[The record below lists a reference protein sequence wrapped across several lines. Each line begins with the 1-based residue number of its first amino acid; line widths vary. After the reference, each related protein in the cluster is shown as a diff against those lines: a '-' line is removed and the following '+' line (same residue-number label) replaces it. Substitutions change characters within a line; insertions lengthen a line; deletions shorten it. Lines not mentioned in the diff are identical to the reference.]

1 MRVTRSLRA
10 LLVVAGVLAG
20 TGGSLAHA
28 DTERYAV
35 VIGHNSGAV
44 DEQPLHYAE
53 SDAQRFADLLSEIGG
68 VPSENQVVLRG
79 KTADQVRR
87 AMIATNERIRTGMR
101 PGSDSVLYVYYSG
114 HGDADALHMGD
125 TRLPLRE
132 LESLVRGSP
141 AGIRI
146 LVIDSC
152 RSGSITRVKG
162 GSPAPPLVIATT
174 SPLQGEGMIVL
185 TASTLSEDAQES
197 DQLGGSFFTHYLL
210 SGLRGAADENGDH
223 VITVAELFSY
233 THDQTV
239 VASSRTLAG
248 TQHPTFHYDLR
259 GRADLALA
267 DLGDGSE
274 RGMLTLPRGA
284 TWLVMRIAPAR
295 SVVGEVAADARQR
308 TLSLRPGTYAV
319 RGRARDALLE
329 GTVVVVLGRDTLVE
343 VSRLDR
349 STYTPLARK
358 GEGVGRISGPFVGL
372 TAQTLVF
379 YGFNEASPGFIAGWT
394 FAGRHATI
402 SPRVSATWSPSW
414 NDLPEY
420 SRRGSKLMSWF
431 GEREIMTADV
441 RAASPLQLGRTALDL
456 GIVVGAGRSRVS
468 DGLVTER
475 YTVAHFDLTAG
486 IRSQLWNDSY
496 VGAEI
501 ATQTYISFGQ
511 ASAEHLELLTTNVF
525 FGVRL

>member
-1 MRVTRSLRA
+1 
-10 LLVVAGVLAG
+10 
-20 TGGSLAHA
+20 
-28 DTERYAV
+28 
-35 VIGHNSGAV
+35 
-44 DEQPLHYAE
+44 
-53 SDAQRFADLLSEIGG
+53 
-68 VPSENQVVLRG
+68 
-79 KTADQVRR
+79 
-87 AMIATNERIRTGMR
+87 
-101 PGSDSVLYVYYSG
+101 SG
-114 HGDADALHMGD
+114 HGDADALHLGD

-132 LESLVRGSP
+132 LEALVRGSP

-162 GSPAPPLVIATT
+162 GSPAPPLVIGATT

-248 TQHPTFHYDLR
+248 TQHPTFRYDLR

-267 DLGDGSE
+267 DLGEGSE

-284 TWLVMRIAPAR
+284 TWLIMRIAPVR

-349 STYTPLARK
+349 STYAPLARK
-358 GEGVGRISGPFVGL
+358 GEGAGRISGPFVGL

-379 YGFNEASPGFIAGWT
+379 YGFNQAQPGFIAGWT
-394 FAGRHATI
+394 FAGRHATL

-420 SRRGSKLMSWF
+420 SRRGSQFTFWF
-431 GEREIMTADV
+431 GEREIMTADL

-468 DGLVTER
+468 DGFVTER
-475 YTVAHFDLTAG
+475 YSVAHFDLTAG
-486 IRSQLWNDSY
+486 IRSQLWTDSY

-501 ATQTYISFGQ
+501 AAQTYISFGQ
-511 ASAEHLELLTTNVF
+511 ASAEHLELLTMNLV

>member
-1 MRVTRSLRA
+1 MSVTWSFRA
-10 LLVVAGVLAG
+10 LAALAVLAG
-20 TGGSLAHA
+20 VARLAHA

-35 VIGHNSGAV
+35 VIGHNGGAA
-44 DEQPLHYAE
+44 DEQSLRYAE
-53 SDAQRFADLLSEIGG
+53 SDAQRFADLLSEIGS
-68 VPSENQVVLRG
+68 VPNENQVVLRG

-114 HGDADALHMGD
+114 HGDADAVHLGD

-210 SGLRGAADENGDH
+210 SGLRGAADENGDRI
-223 VITVAELFSY
+223 ITVAELFSY

-248 TQHPTFHYDLR
+248 TQHPTFRYDLR

-284 TWLVMRIAPAR
+284 AWLVMRIAPVR
-295 SVVGEVAADARQR
+295 SVIGEVAADARQR

-319 RGRARDALLE
+319 RGRARDTLLE
-329 GTVVVVLGRDTLVE
+329 GTVIVVLGRDTLVE
-343 VSRLDR
+343 VSQLDR
-349 STYTPLARK
+349 ATYAPLARK
-358 GEGVGRISGPFVGL
+358 GEGASRASGPFVGL
-372 TAQTLVF
+372 TAQTLLF
-379 YGFNEASPGFIAGWT
+379 YSFAEAAPGFIAGWT
-394 FAGRHATI
+394 FAGRHVTV

-414 NDLPEY
+414 NTLPEY
-420 SRRGSKLMSWF
+420 SRSSSRFMFPWGD
-431 GEREIMTADV
+431 REIITADV
-441 RAASPLQLGRTALDL
+441 RAASPRQLGRAVIDL

-468 DGLVTER
+468 DGQTTER
-475 YTVAHFDLTAG
+475 YEVAHFDLTAG
-486 IRSQLWNDSY
+486 ISTLVWGTSY

-501 ATQTYISFGQ
+501 AAQTYVSFGQ
-511 ASAEHLELLTTNVF
+511 ASAEHLELLTTNLF